1 MNLSEEQTQENEF
14 DVQQID
20 SPKTEPDPD
29 YVCEMLAWIGT
40 DLVEC
45 LDAQGS
51 SCKFA
56 CPSDDFTI
64 FCNCQPRKCEA
75 QCLHR

>member
-1 MNLSEEQTQENEF
+1 MNLSEEQTQDNEYG
-14 DVQQID
+14 VEQVD

-45 LDAQGS
+45 LDEQGQ

-56 CPSDDFTI
+56 CPSDDFTV
-64 FCNCQPRKCEA
+64 FCDCQPRRRMA
-75 QCLHR
+75 QYLQR